1 MRYSLAVAAATL
13 CFTLPGQ
20 ETRLTAIDVPA
31 GPLVFLALTEPGQ
44 DNLVH
49 GDLVRLALADLHGQG
64 PACEF
69 LRTSTLWPE
78 LRCRLDRTRLLL
90 DLGGELTV
98 VDVARGS
105 SRALGKSEF
114 VAVRGSEVL
123 HCDGSLW
130 ASSWQV
136 DAPPRRLSQLV
147 VEGVEH
153 VQGDAVLVR
162 SEHKLWR
169 IDLATSKAEM
179 LVPAFESLSCARLS
193 PSGRRLAVGLLD
205 RSEGGRLQGR
215 VQVFDVGHQAVVRE
229 WSGISV
235 GLPFHSS
242 DRARVELA
250 WTSEDEIVCSE
261 SRNNERGEGLAFA
274 FPGMSFVWV
283 HRRVSDGSVLAER
296 VYSESGLSHATPPP
310 RPTKEPVEPWFHVV
324 VDEDGRRTRLH
335 RRDRTPPVG
344 EWQRLDDPNQ
354 LAFWDWPFVE
364 VADDG
369 ESAIVWFHEDVQLFQ
384 KGREGP
390 RLLGCGV
397 RAALW
402 NTPIL
407 LFLPSAD

>member
-31 GPLVFLALTEPGQ
+31 GPLVFLALTEPGH
-44 DNLVH
+44 DDLVH

-153 VQGDAVLVR
+153 VQGDAVLVV
-162 SEHKLWR
+162 SGNNLWR
-169 IDLATSKAEM
+169 IDLATSQEEV
-179 LVPAFESLSCARLS
+179 LVPDWRSSSCARLS

-205 RSEGGRLQGR
+205 RSGGGRLEGR
-215 VQVFDVGHQAVVRE
+215 VRILDVGQRAVVRE
-229 WSGISV
+229 WLGIPID
-235 GLPFHSS
+235 LPFHSS
-242 DRARVELA
+242 LSPRVAVA
-250 WTSEDEIVCSE
+250 WCSDDEVVYSE
-261 SRNNERGEGLAFA
+261 SRSSGPRDGSR
-274 FPGMSFVWV
+274 FPGTSFIWV
-283 HRRVSDGSVLAER
+283 HRRVGDGSVLAER
-296 VYSESGLSHATPPP
+296 MYARSGLGHVAPPP
-310 RPTKEPVEPWFHVV
+310 GATKQLLEPWFHRV
-324 VDEDGRRTRLH
+324 VDQDGRRTRLH
-335 RRDRTPPVG
+335 CRDRTSPVG
-344 EWQRLDDPNQ
+344 EWQRIDD
-354 LAFWDWPFVE
+354 LERLGFGAEPFVAI
-364 VADDG
+364 ADDG

-397 RAALW
+397 MAALW
-402 NTPIL
+402 NTPSL
-407 LFLPSAD
+407 LFLPAAN